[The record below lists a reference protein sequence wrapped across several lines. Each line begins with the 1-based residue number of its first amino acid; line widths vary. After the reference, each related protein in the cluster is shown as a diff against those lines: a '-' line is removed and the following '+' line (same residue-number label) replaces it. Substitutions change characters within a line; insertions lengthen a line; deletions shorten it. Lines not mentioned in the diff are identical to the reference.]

1 MRKNKRKN
9 YFIKRSFQYN
19 FFIKFALLLFVEA
32 VLIAALFLFISRGTL
47 TTAYSSGGLVIQK
60 TGAYFLYDFI
70 LITFAAGLSI
80 GIAGI
85 FVFMYLTHR
94 IGGALYKIEK
104 TLELVANGDFSQRV
118 HLRDTDQLQ
127 DLKDI
132 LNQLL
137 ENTDKQVSRIRSDVE
152 ELELFIGTI
161 PTTSD
166 TEDLKTLI
174 SRVKMSLKD
183 ITTAD

>member
-1 MRKNKRKN
+1 MGKNKRKN

-32 VLIAALFLFISRGTL
+32 VLIAGLFLFISRGTL

-70 LITFAAGLSI
+70 LITLATGISI

-94 IGGALYKIEK
+94 IGGPLYKIEK
-104 TLELVANGDFSQRV
+104 TLELVADGDFSQRV

-127 DLKDI
+127 DLKEK
-132 LNQLL
+132 LNRLL
-137 ENTDKQVSRIRSDVE
+137 ETTDK
-152 ELELFIGTI
+152 
-161 PTTSD
+161 
-166 TEDLKTLI
+166 
-174 SRVKMSLKD
+174 
-183 ITTAD
+183 